1 MRQQKHPNPPNVED
15 NLPLSREG
23 LQFKNALLGLTK
35 AAWQTL
41 QSAGRLISK
50 ALWVFWEAR
59 GRRWKDN
66 SIRFARQAWQ
76 AFLEDVM
83 HTR

>member
-15 NLPLSREG
+15 NRPLNREG
-23 LQFKNALLGLTK
+23 LQFKNALFGLAQ
-35 AAWQTL
+35 AAWLTL

-50 ALWVFWEAR
+50 TLWVFWENR

-66 SIRFARQAWQ
+66 SLRFAQQAWQ